1 MELRN
6 TLSGLIAILAMNQ
19 MLFAAVNEWPQWRGP
34 NRDGVSPDTNLQ
46 SSWPQDG
53 PALAWKAAGLGKG
66 FASVVIAGGRIF
78 TTGDRDDA
86 QKIIAL
92 DAATHQ
98 VVWTA
103 PMGKADGDGSRG
115 TPTVDGELVY
125 AISRHGDL
133 VCVEAAT
140 GKERW
145 RKNFGRDF
153 GGQMMS
159 GWGYSESPL
168 VDGDKLVC
176 TPGGKDAMMVALN
189 KKTGEVIW
197 KCTMPD
203 IGTRGKD
210 GAGYSSIV
218 AADVSGIRQYVQI
231 VGRGAIGVAATD
243 GRFLWGYN
251 RVANDVANI
260 PTPLVLGDHV
270 FCSTGYKTGSALV
283 KLMLTE
289 DGKGIKAQEVYFLGP
304 DTLENHHGGV
314 VRVGDYLYAG
324 HGTNAGKPV
333 CLEIKSG
340 KVKWSEPA
348 IGGGSAA
355 VVYADKHIY
364 FRYDDGTVA
373 LVEATPE
380 KFILTGKFKV
390 STEKGPK
397 WAHPVV
403 LGGKLYLRDNDTLL
417 CYDVNAGAQS
427 IN

>member
-78 TTGDRDDA
+78 TTGDRD
-86 QKIIAL
+86 
-92 DAATHQ
+92 
-98 VVWTA
+98 
-103 PMGKADGDGSRG
+103 
-115 TPTVDGELVY
+115 
-125 AISRHGDL
+125 RHGDL